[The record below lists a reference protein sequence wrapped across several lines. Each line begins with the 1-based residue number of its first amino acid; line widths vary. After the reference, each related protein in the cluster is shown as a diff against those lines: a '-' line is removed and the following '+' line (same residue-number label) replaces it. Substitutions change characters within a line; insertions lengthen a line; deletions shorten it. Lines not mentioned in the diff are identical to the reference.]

1 MTMTIKTAFVIGSV
15 FLLAACGESDQNA
28 QGGITDKS
36 VVTGTGVKAFTD
48 PGWTPGDKASWSNHL
63 KARASYG
70 QNDHARSPN

>member
-1 MTMTIKTAFVIGSV
+1 MNTNSIVLLCSV
-15 FLLAACGESDQNA
+15 LALAACAESEQNGMG
-28 QGGITDKS
+28 GGITDKS

-48 PGWTPGDKASWSNHL
+48 PGWTPGDKVSWSNHL